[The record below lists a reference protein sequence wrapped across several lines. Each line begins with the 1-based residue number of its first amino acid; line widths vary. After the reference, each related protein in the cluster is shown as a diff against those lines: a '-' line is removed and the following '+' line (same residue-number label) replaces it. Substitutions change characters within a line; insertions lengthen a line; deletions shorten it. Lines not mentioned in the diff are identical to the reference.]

1 MTDEAPIVPLSTKL
15 RSADE
20 TLRMVIE
27 SVFAKRGIP
36 ATDVFFTLLKHY
48 GIASW
53 SRATDEE
60 KQTVDAAL
68 QKTMR
73 YLEVQNIEWT
83 NLSSEEKERWMKKA
97 IEIL

>member
-1 MTDEAPIVPLSTKL
+1 MSKSDAEWYFEQSRK
-15 RSADE
+15 S
-20 TLRMVIE
+20 RMYYY
-27 SVFAKRGIP
+27 
-36 ATDVFFTLLKHY
+36 VFFSLLKHY

-73 YLEVQNIEWT
+73 YLEAQNIEWE
-83 NLSSEEKERWMKKA
+83 NLSKEEKERWLRKA
-97 IEIL
+97 TEIL